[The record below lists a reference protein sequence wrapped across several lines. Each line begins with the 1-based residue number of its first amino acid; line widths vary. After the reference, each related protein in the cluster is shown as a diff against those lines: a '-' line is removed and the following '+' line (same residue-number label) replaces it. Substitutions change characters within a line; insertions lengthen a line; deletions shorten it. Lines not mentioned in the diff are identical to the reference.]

1 LIDSADIADL
11 QTDAQIQDTIH
22 REFSG
27 KTLLC
32 IAHRLRTIISW
43 HRILVMDAGEI
54 AEFDEPLKLY
64 DQEGIFR
71 GMCEQSAISREEI
84 IRARVVNID

>member
-1 LIDSADIADL
+1 
-11 QTDAQIQDTIH
+11 
-22 REFSG
+22 
-27 KTLLC
+27 
-32 IAHRLRTIISW
+32 
-43 HRILVMDAGEI
+43 MDAGEI